1 LSLRSD
7 GIPVNTSWFLECR
20 GNIRYSRL
28 ATWADGGE
36 LQASVLLMARN
47 SFIPIPSYAIP
58 SHPIP
63 PPLPRFAHL
72 IVPTWWPVSC
82 PTSCIAWR
90 LNRCR
95 RNVRYRGDRP
105 FLVFLCLPG
114 IVSCLFHA
122 VRSDFVAR
130 LSHPSTW
137 RMVESG
143 TEFGGSLL
151 ETMEGRFE
159 AGEWCWVSRA
169 SWLKGGEGEGEGRG
183 SPAHRPFDVVPA
195 PAPAPAPDP
204 LCSRFHSLLPWP
216 WRV

>member
-1 LSLRSD
+1 
-7 GIPVNTSWFLECR
+7 
-20 GNIRYSRL
+20 
-28 ATWADGGE
+28 
-36 LQASVLLMARN
+36 MARN

-95 RNVRYRGDRP
+95 RNVRYRGERP

-183 SPAHRPFDVVPA
+183 GKGKSSSPSLRRRSCPCPCPCPRPP
-195 PAPAPAPDP
+195 
-204 LCSRFHSLLPWP
+204 LLPLP
-216 WRV
+216 FVVVLALARVIGPSDVPQQTGFARAGQEQEVFRRALQTLFC